1 MLCALPYRRPELL
14 LLSLTQQGLGDKY
27 TMPQTKTDGA
37 APTNWI
43 LAALPRR
50 EYERLLPSME
60 EIPLLFENVLYE
72 RGAVILDVY
81 FPSSGIVSLLA
92 AVEDRA
98 TLEVGLVGRE
108 GMVGLP
114 LFMEVK
120 TSGNRAVVQGAGSA
134 LKMKARAFRKECN
147 DGGLLPRLLR
157 RYSHS
162 LLTQI
167 SQTAVCNRFHPIE
180 ARLARWLLMTRD
192 RMGADEFQLTQEFLS
207 NMLGV
212 RREGVNKAAGELQ
225 QQNLISY
232 TRGALTILNK
242 AGLEAI
248 ACQCYGII
256 KDEYDAVL
264 TE

>member
-1 MLCALPYRRPELL
+1 
-14 LLSLTQQGLGDKY
+14 
-27 TMPQTKTDGA
+27 MPQTRTHGA
-37 APTNWI
+37 VPANRL
-43 LAALPRR
+43 LATLPKK
-50 EYERLLPSME
+50 EYERLLPRLE
-60 EIPLLFENVLYE
+60 EVPLLFESILYE
-72 RGAVILDVY
+72 AGDTILDIY
-81 FPSSGIVSLLA
+81 FPTSGIVSLLA

-114 LFMEVK
+114 IFLEVK
-120 TSGNRAVVQGAGSA
+120 TSGNCAVVQGAGSA
-134 LKMKARAFRKECN
+134 LRMKAKIFRKECQ
-147 DGGLLPRLLR
+147 DGGSLPRLLR

-212 RREGVNKAAGELQ
+212 RREGVNKAAGILQ
-225 QQNLISY
+225 QQSLISY
-232 TRGALTILNK
+232 SRGALTILNGK
-242 AGLEAI
+242 GLEAI
-248 ACQCYGII
+248 ACQCYRII
-256 KDEYDAVL
+256 KEEYDTFVPELARGK
-264 TE
+264 TSH